1 MDRNGT
7 HKSHCG
13 LHVSSSHDFHLQRRW
28 KGSWSWCGLAV
39 LCFAASIPNIQR
51 LLQGPTNHPI
61 VVASGC
67 FLGETNSFR
76 VLGTSILRS
85 HYHYLGMLLGLGRVP
100 WKFAQHHGFWQGDGT
115 IQGRTSGML
124 LMSYTGPT
132 LDWHQAFPLRPI
144 SVKPI
149 PILTNSMPSRMHWSS
164 GATMALNV
172 TACIPG
178 PHDGTQKMKEHEWQW
193 HWPPGMDHPW
203 SPHATLFS
211 PASRHSA
218 ASHPSQGSVSPVSE
232 RSWDWR
238 HLMTWSV
245 PASMGQPHF
254 SWPWNFVEITTSAMM
269 DRHG

>member
-1 MDRNGT
+1 MVHTKVTVAYTFIFTWFPPPEALERELKLMRFG
-7 HKSHCG
+7 
-13 LHVSSSHDFHLQRRW
+13 R
-28 KGSWSWCGLAV
+28 AV
-39 LCFAASIPNIQR
+39 LRGIHSKHPKAPARPK
-51 LLQGPTNHPI
+51 NHPI

-85 HYHYLGMLLGLGRVP
+85 HYLGMLVGLGRVP

-164 GATMALNV
+164 RATMALNV
-172 TACIPG
+172 TASQALMMEPRKWINMNENDTDLQAWIT
-178 PHDGTQKMKEHEWQW
+178 H
-193 HWPPGMDHPW
+193 DHPMPPC
-203 SPHATLFS
+203 SAQLQGTLWLLIHLKAPFHQCLKD
-211 PASRHSA
+211 PETGDTWW
-218 ASHPSQGSVSPVSE
+218 PGDLVSPGQ
-232 RSWDWR
+232 
-238 HLMTWSV
+238 HG
-245 PASMGQPHF
+245 PAPL
-254 SWPWNFVEITTSAMM
+254 
-269 DRHG
+269 